1 MKDGPHIARI
11 AALIGDS
18 ARAEVLT
25 ALMADRAL
33 TATELADIAGVT
45 KQTISAHLAKLL
57 DAGLIAVESQGR
69 HRYFRLADRDVA
81 HLLESLMNV
90 AFRAGAVR
98 LRASPREPALR
109 RARMCYDHLAGE
121 VGVQFYE
128 ALVRQGMLQATPQG
142 TTITPAGARW
152 FAHVGIDTS
161 TLAQQR
167 RMVCRPCLDWSE
179 RRHHLG
185 GALGAALL
193 QRLFDG
199 GWAQRAQDSR
209 VVHFTPKGEL
219 ALRQPRTMLNTLL
232 LFIAT
237 ALAEIVGCYLPW
249 LWLKQGKPA
258 WLLLPAAASLAL
270 FAWLLTLHDTAGAG
284 RVYAAYGGV
293 YIGVALVWLWAV
305 DGIRPTP
312 WDVAGVLV
320 ALAGMAIIM
329 LQPAR

>member
-57 DAGLIAVESQGR
+57 DAGLLAVESQGR

-81 HLLESLMNV
+81 QLLESLMNV

-109 RARMCYDHLAGE
+109 RARVCYDHLAGE
-121 VGVQFYE
+121 VGVQLHE
-128 ALVRQGMLQATPQG
+128 ALLRQGYLHAADG
-142 TTITPAGARW
+142 GLALTTAGAEW
-152 FAHVGIDTS
+152 FAQQGIDT
-161 TLAQQR
+161 AVVERQR
-167 RMVCRPCLDWSE
+167 RMLCRPCLDWSE

-193 QRLFDG
+193 QRLVER
-199 GWAQRAQDSR
+199 GWARRDKDSR
-209 VVHFTPKGEL
+209 VVHFSAEGEL
-219 ALRQPRTMLNTLL
+219 ALR
-232 LFIAT
+232 AWT
-237 ALAEIVGCYLPW
+237 A
-249 LWLKQGKPA
+249 
-258 WLLLPAAASLAL
+258 PAAGEAASN
-270 FAWLLTLHDTAGAG
+270 DTAH
-284 RVYAAYGGV
+284 
-293 YIGVALVWLWAV
+293 
-305 DGIRPTP
+305 RPR
-312 WDVAGVLV
+312 
-320 ALAGMAIIM
+320 LANAKTKAQVG
-329 LQPAR
+329 L